1 MSESKAYD
9 ARQDQTQQVQE
20 TDPVVDLENEL
31 KIIDEQFN
39 KIDQLT
45 NVEIQAKST
54 LRQELLNSRYQI
66 LCELF
71 KQKYSS
77 VIDRSKDR
85 R

>member
-20 TDPVVDLENEL
+20 SDPVVDLENEL

-77 VIDRSKDR
+77 VIDRNKDR

>member
-9 ARQDQTQQVQE
+9 ARQDQNQQVQE
-20 TDPVVDLENEL
+20 SDHVVDLENVL
-31 KIIDEQFN
+31 KIIDEQFS